1 MSKHGFF
8 IVNEK
13 LDSLSGG
20 SMRVYRHYSGFSLT
34 HIPKSGY
41 HTRTL
46 AIGVAA
52 GGRTQSFQ
60 DPTSNEWIN
69 VPYGTAH
76 AVEHMALFNQESG
89 LSIEAEMAQLGARLQ
104 TWTDYD
110 LTVFFLE
117 SGGDLIKPGEMLLS
131 ALLNTLR
138 TREQFEKEREVLRA
152 ERRLYAEQ
160 VEARREIALNRL
172 LYAGNG
178 SAENYVGKQRDLDIL
193 THEHLEAFHEAFY
206 LPSNL
211 RIVAMGDYSEEAL
224 LEMVAD
230 AIEPN
235 IHRNHAVPVFQAPDE
250 LPAYQTHFEMYNSK
264 EPSFHIGFRDRRRH
278 DDTYLHGTEY
288 FLHLWA
294 GQIGLDLLLG
304 DGSKLYD
311 ELRSEGWIDDRFQTR
326 YISEVDLTMVTLG
339 GYHAEPEQAA
349 ERVALG
355 LRQAIERGFDPEDFA
370 RKKNALVGSLLR
382 AIDRLDEM
390 TILEL
395 RCSVLGFD
403 LYDYPQILKRLELPQ
418 VEEAMRFITD
428 EELQRQAV
436 VYFMPPSM
444 PLRRDEA

>member
-20 SMRVYRHYSGFSLT
+20 NMRVYRHYSGFSLT

-41 HTRTL
+41 HSRTL

-52 GGRTQSFQ
+52 GGRTLSFQ
-60 DPTSNEWIN
+60 DPASQEWID

-76 AVEHMALFNQESG
+76 AVEHMILFNQESG
-89 LSIEAEMAQLGARLQ
+89 ISIESEMAQWGARLQ

-117 SGGDLIKPGEMLLS
+117 SGGDLIKPGQKLLS
-131 ALLNTLR
+131 AILNPLET
-138 TREQFEKEREVLRA
+138 EAQFEKEKEVLRA

-160 VEARREIALNRL
+160 VDARREIALNRL
-172 LYAGNG
+172 LYPG
-178 SAENYVGKQRDLDIL
+178 SGAAENYVGSPRNLEGL
-193 THEHLEAFHEAFY
+193 NHEHLVAFHEAFY

-224 LEMVAD
+224 LSMVAE

-235 IHRNHAVPVFQAPDE
+235 IHRAHAIPTFQAPDQ
-250 LPAYQTHFEMYNSK
+250 LPKHQSHYEMYNSK
-264 EPSFHIGFRDRRRH
+264 EPSFHLGFRDRRRH

-294 GQIGLDLLLG
+294 GQIGLELLLG

-311 ELRSEGWIDDRFQTR
+311 ELRSEGWIDDRFRTR
-326 YISEVDLTMVTLG
+326 YVSEVDLTLVTLS
-339 GYHAEPEQAA
+339 GYHMQPEQAA
-349 ERVALG
+349 DRVALG
-355 LRQAIERGFDPEDFA
+355 LRQAIERGFDPEDFT
-370 RKKNALVGSLLR
+370 RMKNALIGSLLR
-382 AIDRLDEM
+382 AIDRLEEM

-395 RCSVLGFD
+395 RCSLLGFD
-403 LYDYPQILKRLELPQ
+403 LYDYPQILKRLDLPQ
-418 VEEAMRFITD
+418 VEEAVSFITD
-428 EELQRQAV
+428 EELHRQADI
-436 VYFMPPSM
+436 YFMPPSM